1 MYKKGI
7 HADNEDRKFF
17 NFVWKENL
25 FQTQMKNI
33 SNTLVSYRRTDNE
46 YISKLLRSNVKLSF
60 WLLRGDTL
68 SKTSES

>member
-1 MYKKGI
+1 MKKIKVYKKGI

-33 SNTLVSYRRTDNE
+33 LNTFVIYQQTDDE
-46 YISKLLRSNVKLSF
+46 YIS
-60 WLLRGDTL
+60 
-68 SKTSES
+68 

>member
-1 MYKKGI
+1 MKKIKVYKKGI

-33 SNTLVSYRRTDNE
+33 SNALVSYRRPIMNIFLN
-46 YISKLLRSNVKLSF
+46 Y
-60 WLLRGDTL
+60 
-68 SKTSES
+68 

>member
-1 MYKKGI
+1 MKKIKVYKKGI

-33 SNTLVSYRRTDNE
+33 LNTFVSYRRTENE
-46 YISKLLRSNVKLSF
+46 DISKSLKLNM
-60 WLLRGDTL
+60 
-68 SKTSES
+68 K